1 MCVAIYALPA
11 PGVGCQV
18 AYLQQRADSLFTRL
32 HPLTSCLVFRDGA
45 AIGISVSVLVW
56 TGLCGDKLLDRRI
69 YSPSTPPPSPFL
81 RRTSTNLGLRQP
93 PRFQT
98 FAPQVSSPISTMCP
112 STTAPSMSPSLA
124 TLAPRPITRRGT
136 MPSLVRRR
144 SPVRV
149 QWWSRL
155 RSTLPRFC
163 MRRTFSLG

>member
-1 MCVAIYALPA
+1 MCCHICIARRPRRWVSGRLSTATR
-11 PGVGCQV
+11 G
-18 AYLQQRADSLFTRL
+18 LFTRL
-32 HPLTSCLVFRDGA
+32 HPLTSRLVFRDGA
-45 AIGISVSVLVW
+45 AIGISASVLVW

-69 YSPSTPPPSPFL
+69 YSPSTLPPSPFL

-112 STTAPSMSPSLA
+112 STTAPSTSPSLA
-124 TLAPRPITRRGT
+124 TLAPQPITRRGT

-144 SPVRV
+144 SLVRV

-155 RSTLPRFC
+155 RSTLPCLC
-163 MRRTFSLG
+163 MRRMFSRG